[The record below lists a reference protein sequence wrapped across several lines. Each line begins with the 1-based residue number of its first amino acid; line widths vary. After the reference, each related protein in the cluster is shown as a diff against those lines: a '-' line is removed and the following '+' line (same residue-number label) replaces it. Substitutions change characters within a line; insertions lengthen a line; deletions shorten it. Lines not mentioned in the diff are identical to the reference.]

1 MLQQAVE
8 ARRPILEQGLL
19 AAEILAQIC
28 PGNEHGL
35 ARSWLS
41 SEDGFALSLL
51 RLVCLLS
58 PQANPMAQRPPRGM
72 DRDDLMPFARITHR
86 GMNVLRILAQ
96 KAEEMTDEGSRLPL
110 GVLPKKESLLGA
122 LLTVHIDGTIV
133 KELCSYAG
141 LDD

>member
-1 MLQQAVE
+1 
-8 ARRPILEQGLL
+8 
-19 AAEILAQIC
+19 
-28 PGNEHGL
+28 
-35 ARSWLS
+35 
-41 SEDGFALSLL
+41 
-51 RLVCLLS
+51 
-58 PQANPMAQRPPRGM
+58 M